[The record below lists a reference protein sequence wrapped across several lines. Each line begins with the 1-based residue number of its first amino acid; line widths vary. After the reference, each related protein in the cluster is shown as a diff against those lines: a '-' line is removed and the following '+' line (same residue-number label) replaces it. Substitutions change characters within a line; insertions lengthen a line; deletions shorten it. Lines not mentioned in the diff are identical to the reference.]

1 MSVRN
6 PAFERQKMK
15 LKDRIA
21 IVTGAASGMGLETV
35 RAMSEAGATV
45 YGIDLRQDSLDA
57 ALADVERAEG
67 HAADVSDSAAVI
79 NIFDLVRDRHGKLD
93 MLVNAAGV
101 STPNR
106 EKQAWVDGIN
116 NDMIAAAKAGQPFN
130 PEFIESISDQD
141 FDRVIAI
148 NLNGTFYTMRAAAP
162 LLKAAGGGSI
172 TNFSSVAGLL
182 GMPMPSYYPA
192 SKAAIVGLT
201 KSAAA
206 ELAPF
211 DIRVNAIAPAGIN
224 TPMLNASGD
233 EHADFLLSMQPLKRM
248 ADPAEIGRT
257 VLFLASDDAKHLTGQ
272 TLSPSGGA
280 LMA

>member
-1 MSVRN
+1 MELN
-6 PAFERQKMK
+6 GK
-15 LKDRIA
+15 IA
-21 IVTGAASGMGLETV
+21 VVTGAASGMGLATV
-35 RAMSEAGATV
+35 KALAGAGATV
-45 YGIDLRQDSLDA
+45 YGMDLRQEALDS
-57 ALADVERAEG
+57 ALAAIDRAQG
-67 HAADVSDSAAVI
+67 LAADVSDSAAVQAV
-79 NIFDLVRDRHGKLD
+79 FDQIAAEHGALD
-93 MLVNAAGV
+93 ILVNAAGV

-116 NDMIAAAKAGQPFN
+116 SEMIAAVTAGKPYN
-130 PEFIESISDQD
+130 PVFLEDITDED
-141 FDRVIAI
+141 FDRVMAI
-148 NLNGTFYTMRAAAP
+148 NVNGSFYTMRAAAP

-182 GMPMPSYYPA
+182 GVPMPSYYPA

-224 TPMLNASGD
+224 TPMLNASGE
-233 EHADFLLSMQPLKRM
+233 EHVAFLLAMQPLKRV
-248 ADPAEIGRT
+248 ADPAEVGQT
-257 VLFLASDDAKHLTGQ
+257 VLFLASDAGRHYTGQ

-280 LMA
+280 LMG